1 MIRLCQRSTASRRLF
16 NTGVLILMP
25 RGNSLSY
32 AAFKKLLMLK
42 TNGPVHD
49 GTVSVLQVN
58 LLDSCRA
65 RTF

>member
-1 MIRLCQRSTASRRLF
+1 
-16 NTGVLILMP
+16 
-25 RGNSLSY
+25 
-32 AAFKKLLMLK
+32 MLK